1 MLKDLE
7 QKSLMKGKDLAENF
21 AQWFDELYL
30 GKYDLIPFF
39 KVNKISDESA
49 QNVFENTLENTLENV
64 ISEDKYENTIGN
76 VTKKVKK

>member
-7 QKSLMKGKDLAENF
+7 QRSLMKGKDLAENF

-39 KVNKISDESA
+39 KVSKLTDEK
-49 QNVFENTLENTLENV
+49 FELKVHIKNRNNGEKQKHCIN
-64 ISEDKYENTIGN
+64 GQC
-76 VTKKVKK
+76 KKN

>member
-30 GKYDLIPFF
+30 GKYDLVPFF
-39 KVNKISDESA
+39 KVNKISDNE
-49 QNVFENTLENTLENV
+49 FDTFKEKRCRCCG
-64 ISEDKYENTIGN
+64 DKTQ
-76 VTKKVKK
+76 